1 MKNFKSV
8 FATIIICLSIFYS
21 STIEANPIA
30 RIGVREFLENLARKE
45 TGKVISKG
53 ALDVAETTIQK
64 YGKTYGLEKMMEIT
78 THGGLDIFEAFARHG
93 DDVFKYAAKVSP
105 KGCKALASN
114 ADTLLPLAKKIGPE
128 VIELEAKAPGLSNK
142 IFQAFGEQGVRD
154 IATHVPAKDITKLLH
169 FGEMADSKATREL
182 LLDLYK
188 KNGPSIFQKIP
199 PGAILATGAAGGMLI
214 ISGGIATTI
223 ITSVGPG
230 IGDSVGPDTPARVIN
245 NAAYVAGAVVLLVAL
260 LWVYLRFVLNKI
272 KILNNKELNKKPEEK
287 PEQFK

>member
-1 MKNFKSV
+1 
-8 FATIIICLSIFYS
+8 
-21 STIEANPIA
+21 
-30 RIGVREFLENLARKE
+30 
-45 TGKVISKG
+45 
-53 ALDVAETTIQK
+53 
-64 YGKTYGLEKMMEIT
+64 
-78 THGGLDIFEAFARHG
+78 
-93 DDVFKYAAKVSP
+93 
-105 KGCKALASN
+105 
-114 ADTLLPLAKKIGPE
+114 
-128 VIELEAKAPGLSNK
+128 
-142 IFQAFGEQGVRD
+142 
-154 IATHVPAKDITKLLH
+154 
-169 FGEMADSKATREL
+169 MADSKATREL

-272 KILNNKELNKKPEEK
+272 KILNNKELNKKLEEK